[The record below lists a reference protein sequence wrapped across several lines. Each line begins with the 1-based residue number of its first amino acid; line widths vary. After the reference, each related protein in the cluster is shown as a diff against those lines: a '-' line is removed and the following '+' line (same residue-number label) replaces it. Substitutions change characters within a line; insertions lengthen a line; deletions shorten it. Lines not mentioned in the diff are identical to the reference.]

1 MEKVN
6 IWGFFFAVFQ
16 EVNDDQKE
24 VVGYKWIG
32 ILYTLSDTA
41 FG

>member
-6 IWGFFFAVFQ
+6 IWEIFAVFQ

-32 ILYTLSDTA
+32 IL
-41 FG
+41 